1 MIQIYSPTNTNYDKN
16 GDMTL
21 IPSEATV
28 HPILNGAWEAT
39 LSHPLDAE
47 GRWKYIVDEAVV
59 KMPSFNG
66 DQLFR
71 IKKKEKSDSGITA
84 TMEPIFMDA
93 MGDCFLTDIRPTNAT
108 GQEALNAMTAPNSK
122 YSGQSDI
129 LVTATAYYQYKNL
142 IEALNDGEDNCF
154 LNRWGGE
161 IIYNNFTVIVNQRA
175 GGDYGV
181 ELRYGKNIPQDGMTE
196 EVDFRDVITR
206 IYPKAFNGYTMSND
220 GYVDS
225 PLVNNYPT
233 VKATTITYSDVKM
246 RVDVQEG
253 DEDSGVIICD
263 TQEQLNAALTA
274 KCNAEFEAGIDKPAV
289 SISADMVLL
298 QNTEQYK
305 DYAVL
310 ETVSLGDTIHCINSH
325 LDITT
330 DARVIELEYDSIR
343 QKVVSV
349 VIGDY
354 QYEYFNN
361 VTSAAEKAESAIRND
376 GTVRAD
382 QIQGIINAQK
392 ANLRAMKDIAQTQ
405 EVRAVLF
412 EDLDPNSPTFGAM
425 CLGTMGFQIANERTA
440 DGRDWQWSTF
450 GTGDGFFADYI
461 VAGTMLADR
470 IRGGTLEVGGSGLG
484 KDGEI
489 IIKDANDNIL
499 CILNDIGVDVRKGS
513 IIGTTMNLGGQNN
526 QQGILT
532 VNASDGTIA
541 CILSGAGV
549 DVRKGTITGSVIT
562 LGGQNNQQ
570 GEMTV
575 NNASG
580 SAAVKLDGTGLW
592 AILGTIGGWTIASD
606 ILWSEVAMIA
616 SYEGTNHNNRATMNN
631 ASFKIWIGGTERCYL
646 GRGGYNGRGNSNSG
660 LFFVSGPGGSAGVEI
675 DGSTGKV
682 NAQGDVDAGGDMHA
696 NGNIEAQGNVTGQ
709 NIESMASQIGSLSGD
724 INGLDS
730 RINSLAS
737 SISSLSSAV
746 SSLDS
751 RVSALEDAS

>member
-1 MIQIYSPTNTNYDKN
+1 MIQVYSPTNTNYEKN

-21 IPSEATV
+21 MPSEATV
-28 HPILNGAWEAT
+28 HPILNGAWEAALT
-39 LSHPLDAE
+39 HPLDAE

-93 MGDCFLTDIRPTNAT
+93 MGDCFLTDVRPTNAT

-129 LVTATAYYQYKNL
+129 LVTATAYYHYKNL

-161 IIYNNFTVIVNQRA
+161 ITYNNFTVIVNQRA

-470 IRGGTLEVGGSGLG
+470 IRGGVLLVGGSGLA
-484 KDGEI
+484 KDGVFEVYTA
-489 IIKDANDNIL
+489 DDQL
-499 CILNDIGVDVRKGS
+499 IGRIDK
-513 IIGTTMNLGGQNN
+513 
-526 QQGILT
+526 
-532 VNASDGTIA
+532 
-541 CILSGAGV
+541 
-549 DVRKGTITGSVIT
+549 
-562 LGGQNNQQ
+562 
-570 GEMTV
+570 
-575 NNASG
+575 
-580 SAAVKLDGTGLW
+580 TGLY
-592 AILGTIGGWTIASD
+592 AIRGTIGGWDIEDD
-606 ILWSEVAMIA
+606 ILKSEVAMIA

-631 ASFKIWIGGTERCYL
+631 ASFKIWVDGTERCYL

-660 LFFVSGPGGSAGVEI
+660 LFFVSGPGDSAGVEI
-675 DGSTGKV
+675 DGSIGRV
-682 NAQGDVDAGGDMHA
+682 NAQGDIQAGGDMHA

-709 NIESMASQIGSLSGD
+709 NIENMSNQIGSLSGD
-724 INGLDS
+724 ISGLDG

-751 RVSALEDAS
+751 RVSALENAS

>member
-93 MGDCFLTDIRPTNAT
+93 MGDCFLTDVRPTNAT

-513 IIGTTMNLGGQNN
+513 IIGT
-526 QQGILT
+526 
-532 VNASDGTIA
+532 
-541 CILSGAGV
+541 
-549 DVRKGTITGSVIT
+549 VIT

-580 SAAVKLDGTGLW
+580 QAAVRLDGTGLW
-592 AILGTIGGWTIASD
+592 AILGTIGGWTIDSD

-631 ASFKIWIGGTERCYL
+631 ASFKIWVGGTERCYL
-646 GRGGYNGRGNSNSG
+646 GRGGYNGRGSSDSG
-660 LFFVSGPGGSAGVEI
+660 LFFVSGPGDSAGVEI
-675 DGSTGKV
+675 DGSIGRV
-682 NAQGDVDAGGDMHA
+682 NAQGDIQAGGDMHA

-709 NIESMASQIGSLSGD
+709 NIESMSNQIGSLGGD
-724 INGLDS
+724 ISGLDG

>member
-1 MIQIYSPTNTNYDKN
+1 M
-16 GDMTL
+16 
-21 IPSEATV
+21 
-28 HPILNGAWEAT
+28 
-39 LSHPLDAE
+39 
-47 GRWKYIVDEAVV
+47 
-59 KMPSFNG
+59 
-66 DQLFR
+66 
-71 IKKKEKSDSGITA
+71 
-84 TMEPIFMDA
+84 
-93 MGDCFLTDIRPTNAT
+93 
-108 GQEALNAMTAPNSK
+108 
-122 YSGQSDI
+122 
-129 LVTATAYYQYKNL
+129 
-142 IEALNDGEDNCF
+142 
-154 LNRWGGE
+154 
-161 IIYNNFTVIVNQRA
+161 
-175 GGDYGV
+175 
-181 ELRYGKNIPQDGMTE
+181 
-196 EVDFRDVITR
+196 
-206 IYPKAFNGYTMSND
+206 
-220 GYVDS
+220 
-225 PLVNNYPT
+225 
-233 VKATTITYSDVKM
+233 
-246 RVDVQEG
+246 
-253 DEDSGVIICD
+253 
-263 TQEQLNAALTA
+263 
-274 KCNAEFEAGIDKPAV
+274 
-289 SISADMVLL
+289 
-298 QNTEQYK
+298 
-305 DYAVL
+305 
-310 ETVSLGDTIHCINSH
+310 
-325 LDITT
+325 
-330 DARVIELEYDSIR
+330 
-343 QKVVSV
+343 
-349 VIGDY
+349 IGDY

-513 IIGTTMNLGGQNN
+513 IIGT
-526 QQGILT
+526 
-532 VNASDGTIA
+532 
-541 CILSGAGV
+541 
-549 DVRKGTITGSVIT
+549 VIT

-616 SYEGTNHNNRATMNN
+616 SYEGANHDNRATMNN
-631 ASFKIWIGGTERCYL
+631 ASFKIWVDGTERCYL

-660 LFFVSGPGGSAGVEI
+660 LFFVSGPGDSAGVEI
-675 DGSTGKV
+675 DGSIGRV
-682 NAQGDVDAGGDMHA
+682 NAQGDIQAGGDMHA

-709 NIESMASQIGSLSGD
+709 NIENMSNQIGSLRGD
-724 INGLDS
+724 ISGLDG

>member
-1 MIQIYSPTNTNYDKN
+1 MIQIYSPTNTNYEKN

-21 IPSEATV
+21 MPSEATV
-28 HPILNGAWEAT
+28 HPILNGAWEAALT
-39 LSHPLDAE
+39 HPLDAE

-71 IKKKEKSDSGITA
+71 VKKKEKSDSGITA

-93 MGDCFLTDIRPTNAT
+93 MGDCFLTSVRPTNAT

-233 VKATTITYSDVKM
+233 VKATMITYSDVKM

-289 SISADMVLL
+289 SISADMLLL

-470 IRGGTLEVGGSGLG
+470 IRGGVLLVGGSGLA
-484 KDGEI
+484 KDGVFEVYTA
-489 IIKDANDNIL
+489 DDQL
-499 CILNDIGVDVRKGS
+499 IGRIDK
-513 IIGTTMNLGGQNN
+513 
-526 QQGILT
+526 
-532 VNASDGTIA
+532 
-541 CILSGAGV
+541 
-549 DVRKGTITGSVIT
+549 
-562 LGGQNNQQ
+562 
-570 GEMTV
+570 
-575 NNASG
+575 
-580 SAAVKLDGTGLW
+580 TGLY
-592 AILGTIGGWTIASD
+592 AIRGTIGGWDIEDD
-606 ILWSEVAMIA
+606 ILKSEVAMIA

-631 ASFKIWIGGTERCYL
+631 ASFKIWVDGTERCYL

-660 LFFVSGPGGSAGVEI
+660 LFFVSGPGDSAGVEI
-675 DGSTGKV
+675 DGSIGRV
-682 NAQGDVDAGGDMHA
+682 NAQGDIQAGGHMHA

-709 NIESMASQIGSLSGD
+709 NIESMSSQIGSLRGD
-724 INGLDS
+724 ISGLDG

-751 RVSALEDAS
+751 RVSALENAS

>member
-1 MIQIYSPTNTNYDKN
+1 MIQIYSPTNINYDKN

-21 IPSEATV
+21 MPSEATV

-39 LSHPLDAE
+39 LTHPLDAE

-93 MGDCFLTDIRPTNAT
+93 MGDCFLTDVRPTNAT

-142 IEALNDGEDNCF
+142 IEGLNDGEDNCF

-253 DEDSGVIICD
+253 DEDNGVIICD

-361 VTSAAEKAESAIRND
+361 VTSAAEKAENAIRND

-425 CLGTMGFQIANERTA
+425 CLGTMGFQIANERTT

-513 IIGTTMNLGGQNN
+513 IIGT
-526 QQGILT
+526 
-532 VNASDGTIA
+532 
-541 CILSGAGV
+541 
-549 DVRKGTITGSVIT
+549 VIT

-660 LFFVSGPGGSAGVEI
+660 LFFVSGPGDSAGVEI
-675 DGSTGKV
+675 DGSIGRV
-682 NAQGDVDAGGDMHA
+682 NAQGDIQAGGDMHA
-696 NGNIEAQGNVTGQ
+696 NGNIEAQGNVIGQ
-709 NIESMASQIGSLSGD
+709 NIESMSNQIGSLRGD
-724 INGLDS
+724 VSGLDG

>member
-28 HPILNGAWEAT
+28 HPILNGAWEAS

-93 MGDCFLTDIRPTNAT
+93 MGDCFLTDVRPTNAT

-220 GYVDS
+220 GHVDS

-513 IIGTTMNLGGQNN
+513 IIGT
-526 QQGILT
+526 
-532 VNASDGTIA
+532 
-541 CILSGAGV
+541 
-549 DVRKGTITGSVIT
+549 VIT

-631 ASFKIWIGGTERCYL
+631 ASFKIWVDGTERCYL

-660 LFFVSGPGGSAGVEI
+660 LFFVSGPGDSAGVEI
-675 DGSTGKV
+675 DGSIGRV
-682 NAQGDVDAGGDMHA
+682 NAQGDIQAGGDMHA
-696 NGNIEAQGNVTGQ
+696 NGNIEAQGDVSGQ
-709 NIESMASQIGSLSGD
+709 NIESMSNQIRSLSGD
-724 INGLDS
+724 ISGLDG

>member
-1 MIQIYSPTNTNYDKN
+1 MIQVYSPTNTNYDAN

-21 IPSEATV
+21 MPSEATV
-28 HPILNGAWEAT
+28 HPILNDAWEAT
-39 LSHPLDAE
+39 LTHPLDAE

-93 MGDCFLTDIRPTNAT
+93 MGDCFLTDVRPTNAT

-310 ETVSLGDTIHCINSH
+310 ETVSLGDTIHCVNSH

-470 IRGGTLEVGGSGLG
+470 IRGGVLLVGGSGLA
-484 KDGEI
+484 KDGVFEVYTA
-489 IIKDANDNIL
+489 DDQL
-499 CILNDIGVDVRKGS
+499 IGRIDK
-513 IIGTTMNLGGQNN
+513 
-526 QQGILT
+526 
-532 VNASDGTIA
+532 
-541 CILSGAGV
+541 
-549 DVRKGTITGSVIT
+549 
-562 LGGQNNQQ
+562 
-570 GEMTV
+570 
-575 NNASG
+575 
-580 SAAVKLDGTGLW
+580 TGLY
-592 AILGTIGGWTIASD
+592 AIRGTIGGWDIEDD
-606 ILWSEVAMIA
+606 ILKSEVAMIA

-631 ASFKIWIGGTERCYL
+631 ASFKIWVDGTERCYL
-646 GRGGYNGRGNSNSG
+646 GRGGYNGRGSSNSG
-660 LFFVSGPGGSAGVEI
+660 LFFVSGPGDSAGVEI
-675 DGSTGKV
+675 DGSIGRV
-682 NAQGDVDAGGDMHA
+682 NAQGDIQAGGDMHA

-709 NIESMASQIGSLSGD
+709 NIESMSSQIGSLRGD
-724 INGLDS
+724 ISGLDG

-746 SSLDS
+746 SNLDS

>member
-39 LSHPLDAE
+39 LTHPLDAE

-93 MGDCFLTDIRPTNAT
+93 MGDCFLTDVRPTNAT

-161 IIYNNFTVIVNQRA
+161 IIYNNFMVIVNQRA

-220 GYVDS
+220 GYVNS

-274 KCNAEFEAGIDKPAV
+274 KCNAEFEGGIDKPAV

-513 IIGTTMNLGGQNN
+513 IIGT
-526 QQGILT
+526 
-532 VNASDGTIA
+532 
-541 CILSGAGV
+541 
-549 DVRKGTITGSVIT
+549 VIT

-631 ASFKIWIGGTERCYL
+631 ASFKIWVDGTERCYL

-660 LFFVSGPGGSAGVEI
+660 LFFVSGPGDSAGVEI
-675 DGSTGKV
+675 DGSIGRV
-682 NAQGDVDAGGDMHA
+682 NAQGDIQAGGDMHA
-696 NGNIEAQGNVTGQ
+696 NGNIEAQGDVSGQ
-709 NIESMASQIGSLSGD
+709 NIESMSNQIRSLSGD
-724 INGLDS
+724 ISGLDG

>member
-1 MIQIYSPTNTNYDKN
+1 MIQIYSPTNTNYEKN

-21 IPSEATV
+21 MPSEATV

-39 LSHPLDAE
+39 LTHPLDAE

-66 DQLFR
+66 NQLFR

-93 MGDCFLTDIRPTNAT
+93 MGDCFLTNVRPTNAT

-274 KCNAEFEAGIDKPAV
+274 KCNAEFEGGIDKPAV
-289 SISADMVLL
+289 SISADVILL

-450 GTGDGFFADYI
+450 GTGEGFFADYI

-513 IIGTTMNLGGQNN
+513 IIGT
-526 QQGILT
+526 
-532 VNASDGTIA
+532 
-541 CILSGAGV
+541 
-549 DVRKGTITGSVIT
+549 VIT

-616 SYEGTNHNNRATMNN
+616 SYEGTNHDNRATMNN
-631 ASFKIWIGGTERCYL
+631 ASFKIWVDGTERCYL
-646 GRGGYNGRGNSNSG
+646 GRGGYNGRGNRNSG
-660 LFFVSGPGGSAGVEI
+660 LFFVSGPGDSAGVEI
-675 DGSTGKV
+675 DGSIGRV
-682 NAQGDVDAGGDMHA
+682 NAQGDIQAGGNMHA

-709 NIESMASQIGSLSGD
+709 NIESMLSQIGSLRGD
-724 INGLDS
+724 ISRLDG

>member
-1 MIQIYSPTNTNYDKN
+1 MIQIYSPTNTNYKKN

-21 IPSEATV
+21 MPSEATV
-28 HPILNGAWEAT
+28 HPILNGAWEAS

-71 IKKKEKSDSGITA
+71 VKKKEKSDSGITA

-93 MGDCFLTDIRPTNAT
+93 MGDCFLTDVRPTNAT

-161 IIYNNFTVIVNQRA
+161 IIYNNFAVIINQRA

-246 RVDVQEG
+246 RVDMQEG
-253 DEDSGVIICD
+253 DEDNGVIICD

-513 IIGTTMNLGGQNN
+513 IIGT
-526 QQGILT
+526 
-532 VNASDGTIA
+532 
-541 CILSGAGV
+541 
-549 DVRKGTITGSVIT
+549 VIT

-616 SYEGTNHNNRATMNN
+616 SYEGTNHDNRATMNN

-660 LFFVSGPGGSAGVEI
+660 LFFVSGPGDSAGVEI
-675 DGSTGKV
+675 DGSTGRV
-682 NAQGDVDAGGDMHA
+682 NAQGDIRAGGDMHA

-709 NIESMASQIGSLSGD
+709 NIESMSSQIGSLSGD
-724 INGLDS
+724 ISGLDD

-746 SSLDS
+746 SSLSGQVADLDD
-751 RVSALEDAS
+751 RVDALGG

>member
-1 MIQIYSPTNTNYDKN
+1 MIQIYSPTNTNYEKN

-28 HPILNGAWEAT
+28 HPILNGAWEAALT
-39 LSHPLDAE
+39 HPLDAE

-93 MGDCFLTDIRPTNAT
+93 MGDCFLTDVRPTNAT

-310 ETVSLGDTIHCINSH
+310 ETVSLGDTIHCINSY

-513 IIGTTMNLGGQNN
+513 IIGT
-526 QQGILT
+526 
-532 VNASDGTIA
+532 
-541 CILSGAGV
+541 
-549 DVRKGTITGSVIT
+549 VIT

-570 GEMTV
+570 GKMTV

-631 ASFKIWIGGTERCYL
+631 ASFKIWVDGTERCYL

-660 LFFVSGPGGSAGVEI
+660 LFFVSGPGDSAGVEI
-675 DGSTGKV
+675 DGSIGRV
-682 NAQGDVDAGGDMHA
+682 NAQGDIQAGGDMHA
-696 NGNIEAQGNVTGQ
+696 NGNIEAQGNVIGQ
-709 NIESMASQIGSLSGD
+709 NIESMSNQIGSLRGD
-724 INGLDS
+724 VSGLDG

>member
-1 MIQIYSPTNTNYDKN
+1 MIQIYSPTNTNYEKN

-21 IPSEATV
+21 MPSEATV

-93 MGDCFLTDIRPTNAT
+93 MGDCFLTDVRPTNAT

-233 VKATTITYSDVKM
+233 IKATTITYSDVKM

-274 KCNAEFEAGIDKPAV
+274 KCNAEFEGGIDKPAV

-310 ETVSLGDTIHCINSH
+310 EAVSLGDTIHCVNSH

-470 IRGGTLEVGGSGLG
+470 IRGGTLLLGGSGIA
-484 KDGEI
+484 KDGDLRVMTE
-489 IIKDANDNIL
+489 NDEL
-499 CILNDIGVDVRKGS
+499 IGMINS
-513 IIGTTMNLGGQNN
+513 
-526 QQGILT
+526 
-532 VNASDGTIA
+532 
-541 CILSGAGV
+541 AG
-549 DVRKGTITGSVIT
+549 
-562 LGGQNNQQ
+562 LY
-570 GEMTV
+570 
-575 NNASG
+575 
-580 SAAVKLDGTGLW
+580 
-592 AILGTIGGWTIASD
+592 AIRGTIGGWNIEEQK
-606 ILWSEVAMIA
+606 LESEVAMIL
-616 SYEGTNHNNRATMNN
+616 SYEGTNHGNRATMNN
-631 ASFKIWIGGTERCYL
+631 ASFKIWVGDTERCYL

-660 LFFVSGPGGSAGVEI
+660 LFFVSGPGDSAGVEI
-675 DGSTGKV
+675 DGSIGRV
-682 NAQGDVDAGGDMHA
+682 NAQGDIQAGGDMHA

-709 NIESMASQIGSLSGD
+709 NIENMSNQIGSLRGD
-724 INGLDS
+724 ISGLDG

>member
-1 MIQIYSPTNTNYDKN
+1 MIQVYSPTNTNYDAN

-21 IPSEATV
+21 MPSEATV

-39 LSHPLDAE
+39 LTHPLDAE

-93 MGDCFLTDIRPTNAT
+93 MGDCFLTDVRPANAT

-161 IIYNNFTVIVNQRA
+161 IIYNNFTVIANQRA

-263 TQEQLNAALTA
+263 TQEQLNAALMA
-274 KCNAEFEAGIDKPAV
+274 KCNAEFEGGIDKPAV

-470 IRGGTLEVGGSGLG
+470 IRGGVLLVGGSGLA
-484 KDGEI
+484 KDGVFEVYTA
-489 IIKDANDNIL
+489 DDQL
-499 CILNDIGVDVRKGS
+499 IGRIDK
-513 IIGTTMNLGGQNN
+513 
-526 QQGILT
+526 
-532 VNASDGTIA
+532 
-541 CILSGAGV
+541 
-549 DVRKGTITGSVIT
+549 
-562 LGGQNNQQ
+562 
-570 GEMTV
+570 
-575 NNASG
+575 
-580 SAAVKLDGTGLW
+580 TGLY
-592 AILGTIGGWTIASD
+592 AIRGTIGGWDIEDD
-606 ILWSEVAMIA
+606 ILKSEVAMIA

-631 ASFKIWIGGTERCYL
+631 ASFKIWVDGTERCYL

-660 LFFVSGPGGSAGVEI
+660 LFFVSGPGDSAGVEI
-675 DGSTGKV
+675 DGSIGRV
-682 NAQGDVDAGGDMHA
+682 NAQGDIQAGGDMHA

-709 NIESMASQIGSLSGD
+709 NIESMSNQIGSLSGD
-724 INGLDS
+724 ISGLDG

>member
-1 MIQIYSPTNTNYDKN
+1 MIQIYSPTNTNYDAN

-21 IPSEATV
+21 MPSEATV
-28 HPILNGAWEAT
+28 HPILNGAWEAS

-71 IKKKEKSDSGITA
+71 VKKKEKSDSGITA

-93 MGDCFLTDIRPTNAT
+93 MGDCFLTDVRPTNAT

-253 DEDSGVIICD
+253 DEDSSVIICD

-470 IRGGTLEVGGSGLG
+470 IRGGVLLVGGSGLA
-484 KDGEI
+484 KDGVFEVYTA
-489 IIKDANDNIL
+489 DDQL
-499 CILNDIGVDVRKGS
+499 IGRIDK
-513 IIGTTMNLGGQNN
+513 
-526 QQGILT
+526 
-532 VNASDGTIA
+532 
-541 CILSGAGV
+541 
-549 DVRKGTITGSVIT
+549 
-562 LGGQNNQQ
+562 
-570 GEMTV
+570 
-575 NNASG
+575 
-580 SAAVKLDGTGLW
+580 TGLY
-592 AILGTIGGWTIASD
+592 AIRGTIGGWDIEDD
-606 ILWSEVAMIA
+606 ILKSEVAMIA

-631 ASFKIWIGGTERCYL
+631 ASFKIWVGGTERCYL

-660 LFFVSGPGGSAGVEI
+660 LFFVSGPGDSAGVEI
-675 DGSTGKV
+675 DGSIGRV
-682 NAQGDVDAGGDMHA
+682 NAQGDIQAGGDMHA

-709 NIESMASQIGSLSGD
+709 NIESMSSQLGSLRGD
-724 INGLDS
+724 ISGLNG

-746 SSLDS
+746 SSLSGQVADLDD
-751 RVSALEDAS
+751 RVDALGG

>member
-1 MIQIYSPTNTNYDKN
+1 MIQIYSPTNTNYDNN

-21 IPSEATV
+21 MPSEATV
-28 HPILNGAWEAT
+28 HPILNGAWEAS

-93 MGDCFLTDIRPTNAT
+93 MGDCFLTDVRPTNAT

-161 IIYNNFTVIVNQRA
+161 IIYNNFVVIVNQRA

-470 IRGGTLEVGGSGLG
+470 IRGGVLLVGGSGLA
-484 KDGEI
+484 KDGVFEVYTA
-489 IIKDANDNIL
+489 DDQL
-499 CILNDIGVDVRKGS
+499 IGRIDK
-513 IIGTTMNLGGQNN
+513 
-526 QQGILT
+526 
-532 VNASDGTIA
+532 
-541 CILSGAGV
+541 
-549 DVRKGTITGSVIT
+549 
-562 LGGQNNQQ
+562 
-570 GEMTV
+570 
-575 NNASG
+575 
-580 SAAVKLDGTGLW
+580 TGLY
-592 AILGTIGGWTIASD
+592 AIRGTIGGWDIEDD
-606 ILWSEVAMIA
+606 ILKSEVAMIA

-631 ASFKIWIGGTERCYL
+631 ASFKIWVDGTERCYL

-660 LFFVSGPGGSAGVEI
+660 LFFVSGPGDSAGVEI
-675 DGSTGKV
+675 DGSIGRV
-682 NAQGDVDAGGDMHA
+682 NAQGDIQAGGDMHA

-709 NIESMASQIGSLSGD
+709 NIENISNQIGSLRGD
-724 INGLDS
+724 ISRLNG

>member
-1 MIQIYSPTNTNYDKN
+1 MIQIYSPTNTNYDAN

-21 IPSEATV
+21 MPSEATV
-28 HPILNGAWEAT
+28 HPILNGAWEAALT
-39 LSHPLDAE
+39 HPLDAE
-47 GRWKYIVDEAVV
+47 DRWKYIVDEAVV

-93 MGDCFLTDIRPTNAT
+93 MGDCFLTDVRPTNAT

-181 ELRYGKNIPQDGMTE
+181 ELRYGKDIPQDGMTE

-343 QKVVSV
+343 QKVISV

-470 IRGGTLEVGGSGLG
+470 IRGGVLLVGGSGLA
-484 KDGEI
+484 KDGVFEVYTA
-489 IIKDANDNIL
+489 DDQL
-499 CILNDIGVDVRKGS
+499 IGRIDK
-513 IIGTTMNLGGQNN
+513 
-526 QQGILT
+526 
-532 VNASDGTIA
+532 
-541 CILSGAGV
+541 
-549 DVRKGTITGSVIT
+549 
-562 LGGQNNQQ
+562 
-570 GEMTV
+570 
-575 NNASG
+575 
-580 SAAVKLDGTGLW
+580 TGLY
-592 AILGTIGGWTIASD
+592 AIRGTIGGWDIEDD
-606 ILWSEVAMIA
+606 ILKSEVAMIA

-631 ASFKIWIGGTERCYL
+631 ASFKIWVDGTERCYL

-660 LFFVSGPGGSAGVEI
+660 LFFVSGPGDSAGVEI
-675 DGSTGKV
+675 DGSIGRV
-682 NAQGDVDAGGDMHA
+682 NAQGDIQAGGDMHA

-709 NIESMASQIGSLSGD
+709 NIENMSSQIGSLRGD
-724 INGLDS
+724 ISGLDG

>member
-93 MGDCFLTDIRPTNAT
+93 MGDCFLTDVRPTNAT

-129 LVTATAYYQYKNL
+129 LMTATAYYQYKNL

-253 DEDSGVIICD
+253 DEDNGVIICD

-470 IRGGTLEVGGSGLG
+470 IRGGVLLVGGSGLA
-484 KDGEI
+484 KDGVFEVYTA
-489 IIKDANDNIL
+489 DDQL
-499 CILNDIGVDVRKGS
+499 IGRIDK
-513 IIGTTMNLGGQNN
+513 
-526 QQGILT
+526 
-532 VNASDGTIA
+532 
-541 CILSGAGV
+541 
-549 DVRKGTITGSVIT
+549 
-562 LGGQNNQQ
+562 
-570 GEMTV
+570 
-575 NNASG
+575 
-580 SAAVKLDGTGLW
+580 TGLY
-592 AILGTIGGWTIASD
+592 AIRGTIGGWDIEDD
-606 ILWSEVAMIA
+606 ILKSEVAMIA

-631 ASFKIWIGGTERCYL
+631 ASFKIWVDGTERCYL
-646 GRGGYNGRGNSNSG
+646 GRGGYNDRGNSNSG
-660 LFFVSGPGGSAGVEI
+660 LFFVGGPGDGGGVEI

-709 NIESMASQIGSLSGD
+709 NIESMASQLGSLSGD

>member
-1 MIQIYSPTNTNYDKN
+1 MIQIYSPTNTNYDAN

-21 IPSEATV
+21 MPSEATV
-28 HPILNGAWEAT
+28 HPILNGAWEAS

-93 MGDCFLTDIRPTNAT
+93 MGDCFLTDVRPTNAT

-470 IRGGTLEVGGSGLG
+470 IRGGVLLVGGSGLA
-484 KDGEI
+484 KDGVFEVYTA
-489 IIKDANDNIL
+489 DDQL
-499 CILNDIGVDVRKGS
+499 IGRIDK
-513 IIGTTMNLGGQNN
+513 
-526 QQGILT
+526 
-532 VNASDGTIA
+532 
-541 CILSGAGV
+541 
-549 DVRKGTITGSVIT
+549 
-562 LGGQNNQQ
+562 
-570 GEMTV
+570 
-575 NNASG
+575 
-580 SAAVKLDGTGLW
+580 TGLY
-592 AILGTIGGWTIASD
+592 AIRGTIGGWDIEDD
-606 ILWSEVAMIA
+606 ILKSEVAMIA

-631 ASFKIWIGGTERCYL
+631 ASFKIWVDGTERCYL

-660 LFFVSGPGGSAGVEI
+660 LFFVSGPGDSAGVEI
-675 DGSTGKV
+675 DGSIGRV
-682 NAQGDVDAGGDMHA
+682 NAQGDIQAGGNMHA

-709 NIESMASQIGSLSGD
+709 NIESMSSQIGSLRGD
-724 INGLDS
+724 ISRLDG

>member
-1 MIQIYSPTNTNYDKN
+1 MIQIYSPTNTSYEKN
-16 GDMTL
+16 GNMTL
-21 IPSEATV
+21 MPSEATV
-28 HPILNGAWEAT
+28 HPILNGAWEAS

-93 MGDCFLTDIRPTNAT
+93 MGDCFLTDVRPTNAT

-470 IRGGTLEVGGSGLG
+470 IRGGTLLLGGSGIA
-484 KDGEI
+484 KDGDLRVMTE
-489 IIKDANDNIL
+489 NDEL
-499 CILNDIGVDVRKGS
+499 IGMINS
-513 IIGTTMNLGGQNN
+513 
-526 QQGILT
+526 
-532 VNASDGTIA
+532 
-541 CILSGAGV
+541 AG
-549 DVRKGTITGSVIT
+549 
-562 LGGQNNQQ
+562 LY
-570 GEMTV
+570 
-575 NNASG
+575 
-580 SAAVKLDGTGLW
+580 
-592 AILGTIGGWTIASD
+592 AIRGTIGGWNIEEQK
-606 ILWSEVAMIA
+606 LESEVAMIL
-616 SYEGTNHNNRATMNN
+616 SYEGTNHGNRATMNN
-631 ASFKIWIGGTERCYL
+631 ASFKIWVGDEELCYL
-646 GRGGYNGRGNSNSG
+646 GRGGYNNRGSSSAG
-660 LFFVSGPGGSAGVEI
+660 LFFVSGPANNTGVEI

-682 NAQGDVDAGGDMHA
+682 NAQGEIEAGG
-696 NGNIEAQGNVTGQ
+696 NIVSHGNVYGD
-709 NIESMASQIGSLSGD
+709 NISNMSSQISGLQGSVSS
-724 INGLDS
+724 LDS
-730 RINSLAS
+730 RINSLSS
-737 SISSLSSAV
+737 SISSLSSAI
-746 SSLDS
+746 SGLDS
-751 RVSALEDAS
+751 RVTALENAS

>member
-1 MIQIYSPTNTNYDKN
+1 MIQIYSPTNTNYEKN

-21 IPSEATV
+21 MPSEATV

-39 LSHPLDAE
+39 LFHPLDAE

-93 MGDCFLTDIRPTNAT
+93 MGDCFLTDVRPTNAT

-142 IEALNDGEDNCF
+142 IEGLNDGEDNCF

-253 DEDSGVIICD
+253 DEDNGVIICD

-274 KCNAEFEAGIDKPAV
+274 KCNAEFEASIDKPAV

-470 IRGGTLEVGGSGLG
+470 IRGGVLLVGGSGLA
-484 KDGEI
+484 KDGVFEVYTA
-489 IIKDANDNIL
+489 DDQL
-499 CILNDIGVDVRKGS
+499 IGRIDK
-513 IIGTTMNLGGQNN
+513 
-526 QQGILT
+526 
-532 VNASDGTIA
+532 
-541 CILSGAGV
+541 
-549 DVRKGTITGSVIT
+549 
-562 LGGQNNQQ
+562 
-570 GEMTV
+570 
-575 NNASG
+575 
-580 SAAVKLDGTGLW
+580 TGLY
-592 AILGTIGGWTIASD
+592 AIRGTIGGWDIEDD
-606 ILWSEVAMIA
+606 ILKSEVAMIA

-631 ASFKIWIGGTERCYL
+631 ASFKIWVDGTERCYL

-660 LFFVSGPGGSAGVEI
+660 LFFVSGPGDSAGVEI
-675 DGSTGKV
+675 DGSIGRV
-682 NAQGDVDAGGDMHA
+682 NAQGDIQAGGDMHA

-709 NIESMASQIGSLSGD
+709 NIESMSNQIGSLSGD
-724 INGLDS
+724 ISGLDG

>member
-1 MIQIYSPTNTNYDKN
+1 MIQIYGPTNTNYDKN

-28 HPILNGAWEAT
+28 HPILNGAWEAALT
-39 LSHPLDAE
+39 HPLDEE

-93 MGDCFLTDIRPTNAT
+93 MGDCFLTDVRPTNAT

-161 IIYNNFTVIVNQRA
+161 IIYNNFTVVVNQRA

-253 DEDSGVIICD
+253 DEDGGVIICD

-274 KCNAEFEAGIDKPAV
+274 KCNAEFEVGIDKPAV

-470 IRGGTLEVGGSGLG
+470 IRGGVLLVGGSGLA
-484 KDGEI
+484 KDGVFEVYTA
-489 IIKDANDNIL
+489 DDQL
-499 CILNDIGVDVRKGS
+499 IGRIDK
-513 IIGTTMNLGGQNN
+513 
-526 QQGILT
+526 
-532 VNASDGTIA
+532 
-541 CILSGAGV
+541 
-549 DVRKGTITGSVIT
+549 
-562 LGGQNNQQ
+562 
-570 GEMTV
+570 
-575 NNASG
+575 
-580 SAAVKLDGTGLW
+580 TGLY
-592 AILGTIGGWTIASD
+592 AIRGTIGGWDIEDD
-606 ILWSEVAMIA
+606 ILKSEVAMIA

-631 ASFKIWIGGTERCYL
+631 ASFKIWVNGTERCYL

-660 LFFVSGPGGSAGVEI
+660 LFFVSGPGDSAGVEI
-675 DGSTGKV
+675 DGSIGRV
-682 NAQGDVDAGGDMHA
+682 NAQGDIQAGGDMHA

-709 NIESMASQIGSLSGD
+709 NIESMSNQIGSLSGD
-724 INGLDS
+724 ISGLDG

>member
-1 MIQIYSPTNTNYDKN
+1 MIQIYSPTNTNYEKN

-39 LSHPLDAE
+39 LTHPLDAE

-93 MGDCFLTDIRPTNAT
+93 MGDCFLTDVRPTNAT

-129 LVTATAYYQYKNL
+129 LVTATAYYQYRNL

-206 IYPKAFNGYTMSND
+206 IYPKAFSGYTMSND

-253 DEDSGVIICD
+253 DEDNGVIICD

-274 KCNAEFEAGIDKPAV
+274 KCNAEFEGGIDKPAV

-470 IRGGTLEVGGSGLG
+470 IRGGVLLVGGSGLA
-484 KDGEI
+484 KDGVFEVYTA
-489 IIKDANDNIL
+489 DDQL
-499 CILNDIGVDVRKGS
+499 IGRIDK
-513 IIGTTMNLGGQNN
+513 
-526 QQGILT
+526 
-532 VNASDGTIA
+532 
-541 CILSGAGV
+541 
-549 DVRKGTITGSVIT
+549 
-562 LGGQNNQQ
+562 
-570 GEMTV
+570 
-575 NNASG
+575 
-580 SAAVKLDGTGLW
+580 TGLY
-592 AILGTIGGWTIASD
+592 AIRGTIGGWDIEDD
-606 ILWSEVAMIA
+606 ILKSEVAMIA

-631 ASFKIWIGGTERCYL
+631 ASFKIWVDGTERCYL

-660 LFFVSGPGGSAGVEI
+660 LFFVSGPGDSAGVEI
-675 DGSTGKV
+675 DGSIGRV
-682 NAQGDVDAGGDMHA
+682 NAQGDIQAGGDMHA

-709 NIESMASQIGSLSGD
+709 NIESMSNQIGSLRGD
-724 INGLDS
+724 ISGLDG

-746 SSLDS
+746 SSLSGQVADLDD
-751 RVSALEDAS
+751 RVDALGG

>member
-1 MIQIYSPTNTNYDKN
+1 MIQIYSPTNTNYEKN

-93 MGDCFLTDIRPTNAT
+93 MGDCFLTDVRPTNAT

-161 IIYNNFTVIVNQRA
+161 IIYNNFTVIINQRA

-181 ELRYGKNIPQDGMTE
+181 ELRYGKNIPQNGMTE

-233 VKATTITYSDVKM
+233 VKATTITYSDVKK

-330 DARVIELEYDSIR
+330 DARVIEFEYDSIR

-412 EDLDPNSPTFGAM
+412 EDLDPSSPTFGAM

-513 IIGTTMNLGGQNN
+513 IIGT
-526 QQGILT
+526 
-532 VNASDGTIA
+532 
-541 CILSGAGV
+541 
-549 DVRKGTITGSVIT
+549 VIT

-606 ILWSEVAMIA
+606 ILWSEVAMIV
-616 SYEGTNHNNRATMNN
+616 SYEGTNHDNRATMNN
-631 ASFKIWIGGTERCYL
+631 ASFKIWVDGTERCYL

-660 LFFVSGPGGSAGVEI
+660 LFFVSGPGDSAGVEI
-675 DGSTGKV
+675 DGSIGRV
-682 NAQGDVDAGGDMHA
+682 NAQGDIQAGGDMHA

-709 NIESMASQIGSLSGD
+709 NIESMSNQIGSLSGD
-724 INGLDS
+724 ISGLDG

>member
-1 MIQIYSPTNTNYDKN
+1 MIQIYSPANTNYDKN

-28 HPILNGAWEAT
+28 HPILNGAWEAS

-71 IKKKEKSDSGITA
+71 VKKKEKSDSGITA

-93 MGDCFLTDIRPTNAT
+93 MGDCFLTDVRPTNAT

-225 PLVNNYPT
+225 PLVSNYPT

-253 DEDSGVIICD
+253 DEDNGVIICD

-349 VIGDY
+349 VIGGY

-513 IIGTTMNLGGQNN
+513 IIGT
-526 QQGILT
+526 
-532 VNASDGTIA
+532 
-541 CILSGAGV
+541 
-549 DVRKGTITGSVIT
+549 VIT

-616 SYEGTNHNNRATMNN
+616 SYEGTNHDNRATMNN
-631 ASFKIWIGGTERCYL
+631 ASFKIWVDGTERCYL
-646 GRGGYNGRGNSNSG
+646 GRGGYNGRGSSDSG
-660 LFFVSGPGGSAGVEI
+660 LFFVSGPGDSAGVEI
-675 DGSTGKV
+675 DGSIGRV
-682 NAQGDVDAGGDMHA
+682 NAQGDIQAGGDMHA

-709 NIESMASQIGSLSGD
+709 NIESMSSQIGSLSGD
-724 INGLDS
+724 ISGLDG

>member
-1 MIQIYSPTNTNYDKN
+1 MIQVYSPTNTNYEKN

-21 IPSEATV
+21 MPSEATV
-28 HPILNGAWEAT
+28 HPILNGAWEAALT
-39 LSHPLDAE
+39 HPLDAE

-93 MGDCFLTDIRPTNAT
+93 MGDCFLTDVRPTNAT

-220 GYVDS
+220 GYIDS

-253 DEDSGVIICD
+253 DEDNGVIICD

-325 LDITT
+325 LNITT

-470 IRGGTLEVGGSGLG
+470 IRGGVLLVGGSGLA
-484 KDGEI
+484 KDGVFEVYTA
-489 IIKDANDNIL
+489 DDQL
-499 CILNDIGVDVRKGS
+499 IGRIDK
-513 IIGTTMNLGGQNN
+513 
-526 QQGILT
+526 
-532 VNASDGTIA
+532 
-541 CILSGAGV
+541 
-549 DVRKGTITGSVIT
+549 
-562 LGGQNNQQ
+562 
-570 GEMTV
+570 
-575 NNASG
+575 
-580 SAAVKLDGTGLW
+580 TGLY
-592 AILGTIGGWTIASD
+592 AIRGTIGGWDIEDD
-606 ILWSEVAMIA
+606 ILKSEVAMIA

-631 ASFKIWIGGTERCYL
+631 ASFKIWVDGMERCYL

-660 LFFVSGPGGSAGVEI
+660 LFFVSGPGDSAGVEI
-675 DGSTGKV
+675 DGSIGRV
-682 NAQGDVDAGGDMHA
+682 NAQGDIQAGGHMHA

-709 NIESMASQIGSLSGD
+709 NIESMSNQIGSLGGD
-724 INGLDS
+724 ISGLDG

>member
-1 MIQIYSPTNTNYDKN
+1 MIQVYSPANTNYEKN

-21 IPSEATV
+21 MPSEATV
-28 HPILNGAWEAT
+28 HPILNGAWEAS

-71 IKKKEKSDSGITA
+71 VKKKEKSDSGITA

-93 MGDCFLTDIRPTNAT
+93 MGDCFLTDVRPTNAT
-108 GQEALNAMTAPNSK
+108 GQETLNAMTAPNSK

-470 IRGGTLEVGGSGLG
+470 IRGGTLLLGGSGIA
-484 KDGEI
+484 KDGDLRVMTE
-489 IIKDANDNIL
+489 NDEL
-499 CILNDIGVDVRKGS
+499 IGMINS
-513 IIGTTMNLGGQNN
+513 
-526 QQGILT
+526 
-532 VNASDGTIA
+532 
-541 CILSGAGV
+541 AG
-549 DVRKGTITGSVIT
+549 
-562 LGGQNNQQ
+562 LY
-570 GEMTV
+570 
-575 NNASG
+575 
-580 SAAVKLDGTGLW
+580 
-592 AILGTIGGWTIASD
+592 AIRGTIGGWNIEEQK
-606 ILWSEVAMIA
+606 LESEVAMIL
-616 SYEGTNHNNRATMNN
+616 SYEGTNHGNRATMNN
-631 ASFKIWIGGTERCYL
+631 ASFKIWVGDEELCYL
-646 GRGGYNGRGNSNSG
+646 GRGGYNNRGSSSAG
-660 LFFVSGPGGSAGVEI
+660 LFFVSGPANNTGVEI

-682 NAQGDVDAGGDMHA
+682 NAQGEIEAGG
-696 NGNIEAQGNVTGQ
+696 NIVSHGNVYGD
-709 NIESMASQIGSLSGD
+709 NISNMSSQISGLQGSVSS
-724 INGLDS
+724 LDS
-730 RINSLAS
+730 RINSLSS
-737 SISSLSSAV
+737 SISSLSSAI
-746 SSLDS
+746 SGLDS
-751 RVSALEDAS
+751 RVTALENAS

>member
-1 MIQIYSPTNTNYDKN
+1 MIQIYSPTNTNYEKN
-16 GDMTL
+16 GDVTL

-28 HPILNGAWEAT
+28 HPILNGAWEAS

-93 MGDCFLTDIRPTNAT
+93 MGDCFLTDVRPTNAT

-181 ELRYGKNIPQDGMTE
+181 ELRYGKNIPQNGMTE

-274 KCNAEFEAGIDKPAV
+274 KCSAEFEAGIDKPAV

-470 IRGGTLEVGGSGLG
+470 IRGGVLLVGGSGLA
-484 KDGEI
+484 KDGVFEVYTA
-489 IIKDANDNIL
+489 DDQL
-499 CILNDIGVDVRKGS
+499 IGRIDK
-513 IIGTTMNLGGQNN
+513 
-526 QQGILT
+526 
-532 VNASDGTIA
+532 
-541 CILSGAGV
+541 
-549 DVRKGTITGSVIT
+549 
-562 LGGQNNQQ
+562 
-570 GEMTV
+570 
-575 NNASG
+575 
-580 SAAVKLDGTGLW
+580 TGLY
-592 AILGTIGGWTIASD
+592 AIRGTIGGWDIEDD
-606 ILWSEVAMIA
+606 ILKSELAMIA
-616 SYEGTNHNNRATMNN
+616 SYEGTNHGNRATMNN
-631 ASFKIWIGGTERCYL
+631 ASFKIWVGDVERCYL

-682 NAQGDVDAGGDMHA
+682 NAQGDIEAGGDIRAH
-696 NGNIEAQGNVTGQ
+696 GNVEGD
-709 NIESMASQIGSLSGD
+709 NISNMESQISSLQGSV
-724 INGLDS
+724 NNLDG

-746 SSLDS
+746 SGLDS
-751 RVSALEDAS
+751 RVSALENAS

>member
-28 HPILNGAWEAT
+28 HPILNGAWEAALT
-39 LSHPLDAE
+39 HPLDAE

-93 MGDCFLTDIRPTNAT
+93 MGDCFLTDVRPTNAT

-225 PLVNNYPT
+225 PLANNYPT
-233 VKATTITYSDVKM
+233 IKATTITYSDVKM

-253 DEDSGVIICD
+253 DEDNGVIICD

-470 IRGGTLEVGGSGLG
+470 IRGGVLLVGGSGLA
-484 KDGEI
+484 KDGVFEVYTA
-489 IIKDANDNIL
+489 DDQL
-499 CILNDIGVDVRKGS
+499 IGRIDK
-513 IIGTTMNLGGQNN
+513 
-526 QQGILT
+526 
-532 VNASDGTIA
+532 
-541 CILSGAGV
+541 
-549 DVRKGTITGSVIT
+549 
-562 LGGQNNQQ
+562 
-570 GEMTV
+570 
-575 NNASG
+575 
-580 SAAVKLDGTGLW
+580 TGLY
-592 AILGTIGGWTIASD
+592 AIRGTIGGWDIEDD
-606 ILWSEVAMIA
+606 ILKSEVAMIA

-631 ASFKIWIGGTERCYL
+631 ASFKIWVDGTERCYL

-660 LFFVSGPGGSAGVEI
+660 LFFVSGPGDSAGVEI
-675 DGSTGKV
+675 DGSIGRV
-682 NAQGDVDAGGDMHA
+682 NAQGDIQAGGDMHA

-709 NIESMASQIGSLSGD
+709 NIESMSSQIGSLSGD
-724 INGLDS
+724 ISGLDG

>member
-1 MIQIYSPTNTNYDKN
+1 MIQIYSPTNTNYEKN

-28 HPILNGAWEAT
+28 HPILNGAWEAS

-66 DQLFR
+66 DQIFR

-93 MGDCFLTDIRPTNAT
+93 MGDCFLTDVRPTNAT

-206 IYPKAFNGYTMSND
+206 IYPKAFNGYAMSND

-233 VKATTITYSDVKM
+233 IKATTITYSDIKM

-253 DEDSGVIICD
+253 DEDNGVIICD

-343 QKVVSV
+343 QKVISV

-361 VTSAAEKAESAIRND
+361 VTSAAEKAENAIRND

-470 IRGGTLEVGGSGLG
+470 IRGGVLLVGGSGLA
-484 KDGEI
+484 KDGVF
-489 IIKDANDNIL
+489 KVYTADDQL
-499 CILNDIGVDVRKGS
+499 IGRIDK
-513 IIGTTMNLGGQNN
+513 
-526 QQGILT
+526 
-532 VNASDGTIA
+532 
-541 CILSGAGV
+541 
-549 DVRKGTITGSVIT
+549 
-562 LGGQNNQQ
+562 
-570 GEMTV
+570 
-575 NNASG
+575 
-580 SAAVKLDGTGLW
+580 TGLY
-592 AILGTIGGWTIASD
+592 AIRGTIGGWD
-606 ILWSEVAMIA
+606 IEDTTLESEVAMIL
-616 SYEGTNHNNRATMNN
+616 SYEGTNHGNRATMNN
-631 ASFKIWIGGTERCYL
+631 ASFKIWVGDTERCYL
-646 GRGGYNGRGNSNSG
+646 GRGGYNNRGSSNAG

-682 NAQGDVDAGGDMHA
+682 NAQGDIEAGG
-696 NGNIEAQGNVTGQ
+696 NIQAHGNVEGD
-709 NIESMASQIGSLSGD
+709 NISNMESQISSLQGSV
-724 INGLDS
+724 NNLDG

>member
-1 MIQIYSPTNTNYDKN
+1 MIQLYSPTNTNYEKN

-21 IPSEATV
+21 MPSEATV

-93 MGDCFLTDIRPTNAT
+93 MGDCFLTDVRPTNAT

-122 YSGQSDI
+122 YSGKSDI
-129 LVTATAYYQYKNL
+129 IVTATAYYQYKNL

-253 DEDSGVIICD
+253 DEDNGVIICD

-298 QNTEQYK
+298 QNTEQYN

-330 DARVIELEYDSIR
+330 EARVIELEYDSIR

-470 IRGGTLEVGGSGLG
+470 IRGGVLLVGGSGLA
-484 KDGEI
+484 KDGVFEVYTA
-489 IIKDANDNIL
+489 DDQL
-499 CILNDIGVDVRKGS
+499 IGRIDK
-513 IIGTTMNLGGQNN
+513 
-526 QQGILT
+526 
-532 VNASDGTIA
+532 
-541 CILSGAGV
+541 
-549 DVRKGTITGSVIT
+549 
-562 LGGQNNQQ
+562 
-570 GEMTV
+570 
-575 NNASG
+575 
-580 SAAVKLDGTGLW
+580 TGLY
-592 AILGTIGGWTIASD
+592 AIRGTIGGWDIEDD
-606 ILWSEVAMIA
+606 ILKSEVAMIA

-631 ASFKIWIGGTERCYL
+631 ASFKIWVDGTERCYL

-660 LFFVSGPGGSAGVEI
+660 LFFVSGPGDSAGVEI
-675 DGSTGKV
+675 DGSIGRV
-682 NAQGDVDAGGDMHA
+682 NAQGDIQAGGDMHA

-709 NIESMASQIGSLSGD
+709 NIESMSSQIGSLSGD
-724 INGLDS
+724 ISGLDG

>member
-1 MIQIYSPTNTNYDKN
+1 MIQVYSPTNTNYEKN

-21 IPSEATV
+21 MPSEATV

-39 LSHPLDAE
+39 LTHPLDAE

-93 MGDCFLTDIRPTNAT
+93 MGDCFLTDVRPTNAT
-108 GQEALNAMTAPNSK
+108 GQETLNAMTAPNSK

-274 KCNAEFEAGIDKPAV
+274 KCNAEFEGGIDKPAV

-310 ETVSLGDTIHCINSH
+310 EAVSLGDTIHCVNSH

-343 QKVVSV
+343 QKVISV

-513 IIGTTMNLGGQNN
+513 IIGT
-526 QQGILT
+526 
-532 VNASDGTIA
+532 
-541 CILSGAGV
+541 
-549 DVRKGTITGSVIT
+549 VIT

-580 SAAVKLDGTGLW
+580 QAAVRLDGTGLW

-660 LFFVSGPGGSAGVEI
+660 LFFVSGPGDSAGVEI
-675 DGSTGKV
+675 DGSIGRV
-682 NAQGDVDAGGDMHA
+682 NAQGDIQAGGDMHA

-709 NIESMASQIGSLSGD
+709 NIESMASQLGSLSGD
-724 INGLDS
+724 INGLNS

>member
-1 MIQIYSPTNTNYDKN
+1 MIQIYSPTNTNYDNN

-21 IPSEATV
+21 MPSEATV

-39 LSHPLDAE
+39 LTHPLDAE

-66 DQLFR
+66 NQLFR

-93 MGDCFLTDIRPTNAT
+93 MGDCFLTDVRPTNAT

-253 DEDSGVIICD
+253 DEDNGVIICD

-274 KCNAEFEAGIDKPAV
+274 KCNAEFEGGIDKPAV

-412 EDLDPNSPTFGAM
+412 EDLDPSSPTFGAM

-513 IIGTTMNLGGQNN
+513 IIGT
-526 QQGILT
+526 
-532 VNASDGTIA
+532 
-541 CILSGAGV
+541 
-549 DVRKGTITGSVIT
+549 VIT

-616 SYEGTNHNNRATMNN
+616 SYEGTNHDNRATMNN

-646 GRGGYNGRGNSNSG
+646 GRGGYNGRGSSDSG
-660 LFFVSGPGGSAGVEI
+660 LFFVSGPGDSAGVEI
-675 DGSTGKV
+675 DGSIGRV
-682 NAQGDVDAGGDMHA
+682 NAQGDIQAGGDMHA

-709 NIESMASQIGSLSGD
+709 NIESMSNQIGSLSGD
-724 INGLDS
+724 ISGLDG

>member
-1 MIQIYSPTNTNYDKN
+1 MIQLYSPTNTNYEKN

-21 IPSEATV
+21 MPSEATV
-28 HPILNGAWEAT
+28 HPILNGAWEAS

-93 MGDCFLTDIRPTNAT
+93 MGDCFLTNVRPTNAT

-122 YSGQSDI
+122 YSGQSNI

-470 IRGGTLEVGGSGLG
+470 IRGGVLLVGGSGLA
-484 KDGEI
+484 KDGVFEVYTA
-489 IIKDANDNIL
+489 DDQL
-499 CILNDIGVDVRKGS
+499 IGRIDK
-513 IIGTTMNLGGQNN
+513 
-526 QQGILT
+526 
-532 VNASDGTIA
+532 
-541 CILSGAGV
+541 
-549 DVRKGTITGSVIT
+549 
-562 LGGQNNQQ
+562 
-570 GEMTV
+570 
-575 NNASG
+575 
-580 SAAVKLDGTGLW
+580 TGLY
-592 AILGTIGGWTIASD
+592 AIRGTIGGWDIEDD
-606 ILWSEVAMIA
+606 ILKSEVAMIA

-631 ASFKIWIGGTERCYL
+631 ASFKIWVDGTERCYL

-660 LFFVSGPGGSAGVEI
+660 LFFVSGPGDSAGVEI
-675 DGSTGKV
+675 DGSIGRV
-682 NAQGDVDAGGDMHA
+682 NAQGDIQAGGDMHA

-709 NIESMASQIGSLSGD
+709 NIESMSSQIGSLSGD
-724 INGLDS
+724 ISGLDG

>member
-1 MIQIYSPTNTNYDKN
+1 MIQVYSPTNTNYDAN

-21 IPSEATV
+21 MPSEATV

-39 LSHPLDAE
+39 LTHPLDAE

-93 MGDCFLTDIRPTNAT
+93 MGDCFLTDVRPTNAT
-108 GQEALNAMTAPNSK
+108 GQEALNAMTAPNRK

-513 IIGTTMNLGGQNN
+513 IIGT
-526 QQGILT
+526 
-532 VNASDGTIA
+532 
-541 CILSGAGV
+541 
-549 DVRKGTITGSVIT
+549 VIT

-570 GEMTV
+570 GKMTV

-616 SYEGTNHNNRATMNN
+616 SYEGTNHDNRATMNN

-660 LFFVSGPGGSAGVEI
+660 LFFVSGPGDSAGVEI
-675 DGSTGKV
+675 DGSIGRV
-682 NAQGDVDAGGDMHA
+682 NAQGDIQAGGNMHA

-709 NIESMASQIGSLSGD
+709 NIESMLSQIGSLRGD
-724 INGLDS
+724 ISRLDG

-737 SISSLSSAV
+737 NISSLSSAV
-746 SSLDS
+746 SSLSGQVADLDD
-751 RVSALEDAS
+751 RVDALGG

>member
-39 LSHPLDAE
+39 LTHPLDAE

-93 MGDCFLTDIRPTNAT
+93 MGDCFLTDVRPTNAT

-220 GYVDS
+220 GYADS

-274 KCNAEFEAGIDKPAV
+274 KCNAEFEGGIDKPAV

-305 DYAVL
+305 YYAVL

-330 DARVIELEYDSIR
+330 EARVIELEYDSIR
-343 QKVVSV
+343 QKVISV

-425 CLGTMGFQIANERTA
+425 CLGTMGFQIANERTE

-513 IIGTTMNLGGQNN
+513 IIGT
-526 QQGILT
+526 
-532 VNASDGTIA
+532 
-541 CILSGAGV
+541 
-549 DVRKGTITGSVIT
+549 VIT

-580 SAAVKLDGTGLW
+580 QAAVRLDGTGLW
-592 AILGTIGGWTIASD
+592 AILGTIGGWTIDSD

-631 ASFKIWIGGTERCYL
+631 ASFKIWVGGTERCYL

-660 LFFVSGPGGSAGVEI
+660 LFFVSGPGDSAGVEI
-675 DGSTGKV
+675 DGSIGRV
-682 NAQGDVDAGGDMHA
+682 NAQGDIQAGGDMHA

-709 NIESMASQIGSLSGD
+709 NIESMSSQIGSLRGD
-724 INGLDS
+724 ISRLDG

>member
-21 IPSEATV
+21 MPSEATV
-28 HPILNGAWEAT
+28 HPILNGAWEAS

-93 MGDCFLTDIRPTNAT
+93 MGDCFLTDVRPTNAT

-129 LVTATAYYQYKNL
+129 IVTATAYYQYKNL

-361 VTSAAEKAESAIRND
+361 VTSAAEKAENAIRND

-513 IIGTTMNLGGQNN
+513 IIGT
-526 QQGILT
+526 
-532 VNASDGTIA
+532 
-541 CILSGAGV
+541 
-549 DVRKGTITGSVIT
+549 VIT

-631 ASFKIWIGGTERCYL
+631 ASFKIWVDGTERCYL

-660 LFFVSGPGGSAGVEI
+660 LFFVSGPGDSAGVEI
-675 DGSTGKV
+675 DGSIGRV
-682 NAQGDVDAGGDMHA
+682 NAQGDIQAGGDMHA

-709 NIESMASQIGSLSGD
+709 NIENISNQIGSLRGD
-724 INGLDS
+724 ISGLDG

>member
-1 MIQIYSPTNTNYDKN
+1 MIQVYSPTNTNYDKN

-21 IPSEATV
+21 MPSEATV

-39 LSHPLDAE
+39 LTHPLDAE

-93 MGDCFLTDIRPTNAT
+93 MGDCFLTDVRPTNAT

-253 DEDSGVIICD
+253 DEDNGVIICD

-310 ETVSLGDTIHCINSH
+310 ETVSLGDTIHCVNSH

-470 IRGGTLEVGGSGLG
+470 IRGGVLLVGGSGLA
-484 KDGEI
+484 KDGVFEVYTA
-489 IIKDANDNIL
+489 DDQL
-499 CILNDIGVDVRKGS
+499 IGRIDK
-513 IIGTTMNLGGQNN
+513 
-526 QQGILT
+526 
-532 VNASDGTIA
+532 
-541 CILSGAGV
+541 
-549 DVRKGTITGSVIT
+549 
-562 LGGQNNQQ
+562 
-570 GEMTV
+570 
-575 NNASG
+575 
-580 SAAVKLDGTGLW
+580 TGLY
-592 AILGTIGGWTIASD
+592 AIRGTIGGWDIEDD
-606 ILWSEVAMIA
+606 ILKSEVAMIA

-631 ASFKIWIGGTERCYL
+631 ASFKIWVDGTERCYL

-660 LFFVSGPGGSAGVEI
+660 LFFVSGPGDSAGVEI
-675 DGSTGKV
+675 DGSIGRV
-682 NAQGDVDAGGDMHA
+682 NAQGDIQAGGNMHA

-709 NIESMASQIGSLSGD
+709 NIESMSNQIESLRGD
-724 INGLDS
+724 ISGLNG